1 MYGYF
6 SDRNYSGDMP
16 YTDLA
21 AERRRADT
29 DINGVDY
36 NKERCRVGYWER
48 IRISTKRGAEAIGRP
63 IGQYDT
69 LQLRRVD
76 MLDADEAE
84 TAKDEIA
91 GGLCRIFELSEI
103 FPGRIL
109 VCGLGNQ
116 YLTPDAIG
124 YETAKEVRPTM
135 HIKEWD
141 NRSFIRLSCAE
152 IAVISP
158 GVAASSG
165 LDAAV
170 VIRGICDMI
179 RPDAVIAIDA
189 LATRD
194 AERLGSTVQIC
205 NTGISPG
212 SGLGNP
218 RLVIGR
224 ETVGVPVIAIGMPT
238 VIDTRV
244 LCQDKIGSMPMFVSP
259 KEINDIVSS
268 AARIIGGGINRALG
282 IYA

>member
-6 SDRNYSGDMP
+6 TERNYKGDLP

-21 AERRRADT
+21 LERRQADL
-29 DINGVDY
+29 DIPGVEY
-36 NKERCRVGYWER
+36 TKEGCRPGYWER
-48 IRISTKRGAEAIGRP
+48 IRISSKSGAESIGRP

-69 LQLRRVD
+69 LNIARVD
-76 MLDADEAE
+76 MLDSSEIED
-84 TAKDEIA
+84 AKDEIA
-91 GGLCRIFELSEI
+91 GGICRMLDCSEI

-109 VCGLGNQ
+109 VCGLGNP

-124 YETAKEVRPTM
+124 YETAKEVKPTM
-135 HIKEWD
+135 HIKEHSHVVF
-141 NRSFIRLSCAE
+141 NRLNCAE

-158 GVAASSG
+158 GVAATSG

-170 VIRGICDMI
+170 IIRGICDI
-179 RPDAVIAIDA
+179 IKPDAVIAIDA
-189 LATRD
+189 LAARD
-194 AERLGSTVQIC
+194 AARLGCSLQIC

-218 RLVIGR
+218 RLSLGI

-238 VIDTRV
+238 VIDTRM
-244 LCQDKIGSMPMFVSP
+244 LCGQISSPPSFVAP

-268 AARIIGGGINRALG
+268 AARIIGGGINRAIG

>member
-1 MYGYF
+1 M
-6 SDRNYSGDMP
+6 
-16 YTDLA
+16 
-21 AERRRADT
+21 
-29 DINGVDY
+29 
-36 NKERCRVGYWER
+36 
-48 IRISTKRGAEAIGRP
+48 
-63 IGQYDT
+63 
-69 LQLRRVD
+69 
-76 MLDADEAE
+76 
-84 TAKDEIA
+84 
-91 GGLCRIFELSEI
+91 
-103 FPGRIL
+103 
-109 VCGLGNQ
+109 
-116 YLTPDAIG
+116 
-124 YETAKEVRPTM
+124 
-135 HIKEWD
+135 
-141 NRSFIRLSCAE
+141 
-152 IAVISP
+152 
-158 GVAASSG
+158 AASSG